1 MQATLEELDA
11 ILQARPTTVIG
22 APEPAELE
30 AVEAAVDELAGMSTR
45 DLIDR
50 AMSEPAWNPLMV
62 ALVDRLKCYA
72 KESDRV
78 EDELRAAGRL
88 PRKQS
93 GKVIDLRTRRTLG

>member
-1 MQATLEELDA
+1 MQTTL
-11 ILQARPTTVIG
+11 
-22 APEPAELE
+22 EPAELE
-30 AVEAAVDELAGMSTR
+30 AVEAAVDELTGVSTR

-62 ALVDRLKCYA
+62 ALVDRLECYA
-72 KESDRV
+72 EEIDHM

-88 PRKQS
+88 PRKQP